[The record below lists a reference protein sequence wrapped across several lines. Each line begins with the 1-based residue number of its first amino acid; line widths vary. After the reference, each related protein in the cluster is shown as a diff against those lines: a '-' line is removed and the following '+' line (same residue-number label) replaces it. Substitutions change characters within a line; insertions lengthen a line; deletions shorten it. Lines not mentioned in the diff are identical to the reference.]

1 VWTVCNNQTLH
12 AGVTYI
18 YSASFTNPG
27 AEQAAQTISIAAS
40 GTATIVAGAFG
51 ADHSP
56 LLGVTNGTDP
66 LRVVV
71 PKFNLKQMVQSMPV
85 ASSSNALTLSLQSNV
100 NLVSSV
106 NTNASISIT
115 NLTGAD
121 IPDNPILLVAPQNL
135 SWMFCN
141 AKGEQGRGSFTNL
154 TSILTIFICPNQSMQ
169 ALTTFSVTIYVVNGA
184 QAQRS
189 PPISIYAAGDMG
201 VIISSTAGH
210 TAYEN
215 GGSYVAAKHAE
226 TSLARTLRLELN
238 GEPIRVTEIAPGMVK
253 TEEFSLVRLGDPAK
267 AENVYKGVAAPLV
280 AEDVAEAIRWS
291 VMLPDHFNVDSMI
304 IRPIAQAANHKVHR
318 TQ

>member
-1 VWTVCNNQTLH
+1 MSKERYAV
-12 AGVTYI
+12 VTG
-18 YSASFTNPG
+18 ASSGIG
-27 AEQAAQTISIAAS
+27 AATALLLAENGFHVIAAARRVDRLKELAAKNS
-40 GTATIVAGAFG
+40 KISTIALDVTDQASVDLLAAEFAEKSLDVLINCAGGAFD
-51 ADHSP
+51 ASSVLDSDP
-56 LLGVTNGTDP
+56 AIWKKTYDVNVIGTV
-66 LRVVV
+66 RVV
-71 PKFNLKQMVQSMPV
+71 K
-85 ASSSNALTLSLQSNV
+85 ALTPVLRKN
-100 NLVSSV
+100 
-106 NTNASISIT
+106 
-115 NLTGAD
+115 G
-121 IPDNPILLVAPQNL
+121 
-135 SWMFCN
+135 
-141 AKGEQGRGSFTNL
+141 KGH
-154 TSILTIFICPNQSMQ
+154 I
-169 ALTTFSVTIYVVNGA
+169 
-184 QAQRS
+184 
-189 PPISIYAAGDMG
+189 